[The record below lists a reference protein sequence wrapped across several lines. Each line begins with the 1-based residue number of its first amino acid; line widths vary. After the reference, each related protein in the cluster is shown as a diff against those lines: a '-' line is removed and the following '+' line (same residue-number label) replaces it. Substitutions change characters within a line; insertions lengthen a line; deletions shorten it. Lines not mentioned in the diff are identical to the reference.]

1 MTKEITASAT
11 ELLDRAEKAEAELK
25 VAQQERDEKRLQ
37 WQNWRSRMGLTASAT
52 ELLDRAEKAEAEV
65 ARLRKVLNETADL
78 IQDIA
83 SGNGGWAWEEVYV
96 SVIEAARKETE

>member
-52 ELLDRAEKAEAEV
+52 ELLDRAEKAEAEI
-65 ARLRKVLNETADL
+65 ARLQELMRQMWQTK
-78 IQDIA
+78 
-83 SGNGGWAWEEVYV
+83 
-96 SVIEAARKETE
+96 